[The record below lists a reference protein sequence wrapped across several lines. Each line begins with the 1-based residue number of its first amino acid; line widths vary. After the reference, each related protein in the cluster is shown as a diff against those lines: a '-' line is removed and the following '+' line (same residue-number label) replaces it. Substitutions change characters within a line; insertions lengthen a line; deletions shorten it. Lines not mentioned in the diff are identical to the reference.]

1 MNLVVMETELMGTDD
16 TTQNLPNDQF
26 NRIIAEFRALGAT
39 VDGVVNRL
47 DSLENRVSERL
58 KNTQPLRETLQ
69 AELAKLRDEF
79 RAELSKLRDD
89 VGAQLNKLRDEF
101 RGEFQSLDS
110 KVDNMSLGLSDK
122 LDVLNDSILEVNA
135 KHKRLQSRV
144 TELEKKAS

>member
-1 MNLVVMETELMGTDD
+1 METELMGTDD